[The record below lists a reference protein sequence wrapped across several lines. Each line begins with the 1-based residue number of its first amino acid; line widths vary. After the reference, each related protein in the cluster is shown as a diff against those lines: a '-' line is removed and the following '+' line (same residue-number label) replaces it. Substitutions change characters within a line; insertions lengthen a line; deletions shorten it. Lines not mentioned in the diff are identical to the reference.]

1 MEKQLGVAFIV
12 LAIAQCSA
20 FGQVGHT
27 PATEAGKPIAEDFY
41 DDKPFDVNLF
51 NIPAN
56 YKGQNILRL
65 YDALKAEFG
74 PKTEF
79 ETTAAYQTRINSAK
93 TKVLFGSLTAQSVFA
108 FSVDLK
114 SSVQYEADAQILKV
128 SHYLDK
134 GPFDLKRVEYW
145 VALPSEQRSS
155 KITGFY
161 TGENAYG
168 AKREVKKLLTQV
180 CKLLFMNEEE
190 FAKQRIIRFGVQM
203 SPEKAQTV
211 KPNLKLL
218 VIYTLTAPFVKDD
231 SHYSSAT
238 IDNPVEEATIYY
250 YVCATMASQLWLYD
264 GKTGEI
270 LHRVPRNSLR

>member
-1 MEKQLGVAFIV
+1 
-12 LAIAQCSA
+12 
-20 FGQVGHT
+20 
-27 PATEAGKPIAEDFY
+27 
-41 DDKPFDVNLF
+41 
-51 NIPAN
+51 
-56 YKGQNILRL
+56 
-65 YDALKAEFG
+65 
-74 PKTEF
+74 
-79 ETTAAYQTRINSAK
+79 
-93 TKVLFGSLTAQSVFA
+93 
-108 FSVDLK
+108 
-114 SSVQYEADAQILKV
+114 
-128 SHYLDK
+128 
-134 GPFDLKRVEYW
+134 
-145 VALPSEQRSS
+145 
-155 KITGFY
+155 
-161 TGENAYG
+161 
-168 AKREVKKLLTQV
+168 
-180 CKLLFMNEEE
+180 MNEEE